1 MVVQV
6 SDAYSGPQA
15 PDIPIHTYRHFQFD
29 PAADSDRGPPP
40 RLSAW
45 ADADIGC

>member
-15 PDIPIHTYRHFQFD
+15 PDIRIQTCRYLQFD

-40 RLSAW
+40 RWPAG